1 MSDLVLDH
9 TCQEGDQGGQ
19 VGLIQ
24 EWLCLHNFGVVIDGD
39 FGPATDSA
47 LRQFQGQFGLPVDGI
62 VAQPTFA
69 ALIQPMTA
77 ALSPIRANGRTLGPM
92 IVAYAQQH
100 LAQHPLEVGG
110 NNCGPWVRLYMDGQQ
125 GADDPWCAGFAC
137 FIMGQA
143 AQTLGVTTP
152 ITSSFS
158 CSVLADSAKQAGL
171 FLDGDTPADLAKVGP
186 GCFFLERG
194 GPTGWQHTGITVQT
208 MPDSYQTIE
217 GNTNDNGSA
226 DGYEVCART
235 RNYTGKDFVLIS

>member
-1 MSDLVLDH
+1 MSDLVLDR
-9 TCQEGDQGGQ
+9 TYRKGDQGGQ

-39 FGPATDSA
+39 FGPATDYA
-47 LRQFQGQFGLPVDGI
+47 VRQFQGQSGLPVDGV
-62 VAQPTFA
+62 VAPMTFA

-77 ALSPIRANGRTLGPM
+77 ALGAILGGRTLGPM

-100 LAQHPLEVGG
+100 LAQHPCEVGG
-110 NNCGPWVRLYMDGQQ
+110 QNCGPWVRLYMKGQQ

-137 FIMGQA
+137 FIMEQA
-143 AQTLGVTTP
+143 AQTLGVTPP
-152 ITSSFS
+152 IPSSFS
-158 CSVLADSAKQAGL
+158 CSALAGSAKQAGL
-171 FLDGDTPADLAKVGP
+171 FLDGDNPADRVKLGP
-186 GCFFLERG
+186 GCLFLERG
-194 GPTGWQHTGITVQT
+194 GATGWQHTGITVQP